1 MVPFGM
7 GPAGPTGASGPPG
20 PAGVTGPEGPAGVT
34 GPPGP
39 QGPAGVTG
47 PEGPQGPAGPT
58 GATGPEGPQG
68 PAGPTGAT
76 GEVPV
81 GLNVM
86 MAEVLQRL
94 TNLEACMNAV
104 EAMNAVATDAQ
115 AQNPSSDGSLNSF
128 REVDPSEVDRALGA
142 ESEDE

>member
-1 MVPFGM
+1 M
-7 GPAGPTGASGPPG
+7 
-20 PAGVTGPEGPAGVT
+20 
-34 GPPGP
+34 
-39 QGPAGVTG
+39 
-47 PEGPQGPAGPT
+47 
-58 GATGPEGPQG
+58 
-68 PAGPTGAT
+68 
-76 GEVPV
+76 
-81 GLNVM
+81 NVM

-104 EAMNAVATDAQ
+104 KAMNAGATDAQ